1 MWKGLGKRMVYKC
14 EKCKCEFEVDIVS
27 AIEDVAFVVCAKCGY
42 GAVVEKDADAAARV
56 QDLENNFKS
65 F

>member
-1 MWKGLGKRMVYKC
+1 MVYKC

-27 AIEDVAFVVCAKCGY
+27 DSEEVAFVVCAKCGY
-42 GAVVEKDADAAARV
+42 GAVVEKDPGATARV

>member
-1 MWKGLGKRMVYKC
+1 MWKGRGKRMVYEC

-27 AIEDVAFVVCAKCGY
+27 ASEEVSFVVCAKCGY
-42 GAVVEKDADAAARV
+42 GAVVEKDAGATASV